1 MGAETELV
9 LLIAAFL
16 LIVGFCAGWAVR
28 AAAGRTMRGLGEG
41 IAPLTWD
48 DNAREDARARTGAVG
63 RRVDA

>member
-1 MGAETELV
+1 MGTETELV
-9 LLIAAFL
+9 LLIVAIL

-48 DNAREDARARTGAVG
+48 DDAREDARARAGLTSP
-63 RRVDA
+63 REI